1 MGLLNF
7 YNLYFNEQTQSD
19 RYPNNI
25 IAVCLSA
32 FFILSSY
39 TLYAQQELSLP
50 HLWHLGQQNSINPA
64 AHHDSTYYIN
74 IPDLAAQFGYSE
86 PNIRE
91 VLSSSGNVEVVDI
104 TDDMILQIKWLG
116 NCESCSMSAM
126 TMRAG
131 IEQTVKGLVP
141 EIASVE
147 AINGMEI

>member
-1 MGLLNF
+1 MSATEKQSLLERVDKA
-7 YNLYFNEQTQSD
+7 L
-19 RYPNNI
+19 NN
-25 IAVCLSA
+25 VR
-32 FFILSSY
+32 
-39 TLYAQQELSLP
+39 P
-50 HLWHLGQQNSINPA
+50 HLKVDG
-64 AHHDSTYYIN
+64 
-74 IPDLAAQFGYSE
+74 
-86 PNIRE
+86 
-91 VLSSSGNVEVVDI
+91 GNVEVVDI